1 MNFNDL
7 TDVSAWLT
15 QDRIDAAIMVA
26 VNVVAALVIL
36 LVAMAISAWAKRRI
50 VALSQRYKRLD
61 DTLFGFL
68 GNMVKY
74 LILAI
79 GVIFILNRFGIQTTS
94 LAALVG
100 AAGLAIG
107 LALQGTLSN
116 LAAGVM
122 IILFRPFRQGDYIA
136 AGSESGTVTEIQL
149 FYTVLTTYDGIQII
163 VPNSDIWSSAITN
176 YSANPTRMMDL
187 TIGVAYDADL
197 KKTQEVLEK
206 ISLSDPRALPEPA
219 PVIRVKQLGDSSVDF
234 TFRVW
239 ATTADF
245 WGLQAE
251 YTRKIKEEFDANG
264 IGIPFPTRTLE
275 VVQVPK
281 IETHSV
287 TRESGAA

>member
-281 IETHSV
+281 IETRSV

>member
-122 IILFRPFRQGDYIA
+122 IILFRPFRQGDFIA

-176 YSANPTRMMDL
+176 FSANPTRMMDL

-197 KKTQEVLEK
+197 EENAGSAGEYLAFRSARPAGTRAG
-206 ISLSDPRALPEPA
+206 DPREATG
-219 PVIRVKQLGDSSVDF
+219 RQLGRFHLPRLGQDGRF
-234 TFRVW
+234 LGP
-239 ATTADF
+239 A
-245 WGLQAE
+245 G
-251 YTRKIKEEFDANG
+251 G
-264 IGIPFPTRTLE
+264 IYPQDQGGVRRERYRHPFPTRTLE

-281 IETHSV
+281 IETRSV